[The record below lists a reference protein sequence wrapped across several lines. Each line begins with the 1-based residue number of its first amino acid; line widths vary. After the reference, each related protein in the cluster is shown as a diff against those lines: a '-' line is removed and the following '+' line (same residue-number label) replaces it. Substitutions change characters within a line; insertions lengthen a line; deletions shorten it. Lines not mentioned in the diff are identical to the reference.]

1 MHVVPGPRYVI
12 TGFDGS
18 PNSVAA
24 LRRAAEEARRRHAR
38 LDVVQVVP
46 ASEGLWRWGRAWL
59 RLRDEVARLLP
70 RSQHVTTRLRVARG
84 DAGAELTRLAERAEV
99 IVVGARLNSHNGDPL
114 GGCTVPTV
122 LTASPCEVI
131 VCEGDS
137 RQDA

>member
-1 MHVVPGPRYVI
+1 MLVVPGPRYVI

-70 RSQHVTTRLRVARG
+70 RSQQVTTRLRVARG
-84 DAGAELTRLAERAEV
+84 EPGVELTRLAARAEAL
-99 IVVGARLNSHNGDPL
+99 VVGARLNSHNGDPF
-114 GGCTVPTV
+114 GGDTVPTV
-122 LTASPCEVI
+122 LIASPCEVI

-137 RQDA
+137 RHDA